1 MTFQSLF
8 QQFLSGGGTLQAST
22 YESLVLFIPELILC
36 GWIVLMLLARL
47 TSLDKCIPTHWI
59 ALLGGMA
66 AFIVVLSQFWKLS
79 LDGGASAELFTGLAV
94 HDVFSVYFRGFLLF
108 FLVFVTAL
116 TVLTGIPDQEDAPDF
131 YTLLCGAVVGMMIM
145 SSANHLL
152 MLFLGI
158 EMASVPSY
166 AMTGFLKGRRQS
178 SEASLKFVVYGA
190 GAAGVMLFGISLLA
204 GLTGTAEFGELGNR
218 LHAIFTSG
226 FGMEHP
232 EARIVVLALLMILVG
247 FAFKLSIVPFHFWCP
262 DAFQG
267 ASAEVAGFLSIAS
280 KAAAFAL
287 LVRFSLSL
295 TSGAAG
301 VIQGLSLALGIGLG
315 VLAIASATFG
325 NLAAYSQSNAKRLLA
340 YSTIAH
346 AGYMLMAVSA
356 LLILRSA
363 VDSETPTTGDQAA
376 RAIEGLL
383 YYLAV
388 YMFMNL
394 GAFTI
399 VALIRNQTFSEEIDD
414 YKGLISQSPLLAV
427 CMAIC
432 LFSLVGLPPLGGY
445 YGKFFI
451 FAAVFDATKVHW
463 FMWVVL
469 AFGGLNTV
477 LSLFYYLRV
486 AKVMCIDVRP
496 ADARPVTLTS
506 RSSSGMYVL
515 LVSAMVLLLGVIIQ
529 PLSRVAHHAAKAFF

>member
-1 MTFQSLF
+1 MNFDSLLK
-8 QQFLSGGGTLQAST
+8 QFISGGDVAHQAST
-22 YESLVLFIPELILC
+22 YASLVLFLPELILC
-36 GWIVLMLLARL
+36 GSIVLMLVARL

-59 ALLGGMA
+59 ALLGSLG
-66 AFIVVLSQFWKLS
+66 AFICVLMQFWEISIDGQAGS
-79 LDGGASAELFTGLAV
+79 LLFTGLAV

-108 FLVFVTAL
+108 FLVFVIAL
-116 TVLTGIPDQEDAPDF
+116 TVLSGIPDQEDAPDF
-131 YTLLCGAVVGMMIM
+131 YTLLCGAVVGMMVM

-152 MLFLGI
+152 MMFLGI

-178 SEASLKFVVYGA
+178 SEAALKFVVYGA

-204 GLTGTAEFGELGNR
+204 GITGTAEFGELGSR
-218 LHAIFTSG
+218 LHLIFASG
-226 FGMEHP
+226 FGVQHP
-232 EARIVVLALLMILVG
+232 GARIVLLAMLLITVG
-247 FAFKLSIVPFHFWCP
+247 FAFKLSLVPFHFWCP

-287 LVRFSLSL
+287 LVRFSMAVTGCS
-295 TSGAAG
+295 AG
-301 VIQGLSLALGIGLG
+301 VISGLSLALGLGLG
-315 VLAIASATFG
+315 TLAVITSTFG
-325 NLAAYSQSNAKRLLA
+325 NLAAYSQSNAKRMLA

-356 LLILRSA
+356 LLVLRSSVTA
-363 VDSETPTTGDQAA
+363 STNDQMM

-399 VALIRNQTFSEEIDD
+399 IALIRNQLFSEEIED
-414 YKGLISQSPLLAV
+414 YKGLVQQAPLLAV

-432 LFSLVGLPPLGGY
+432 LFSLVGLPPLGGF

-451 FAAVFDATKVHW
+451 FAAVFDATRVHW

-469 AFGGLNTV
+469 AAGGLNTV

-496 ADARPVTLTS
+496 AGSRPVVL
-506 RSSSGMYVL
+506 SSNSPSGMYVL
-515 LVSAMVLLLGVIIQ
+515 LVSAMVLLLGVIVE
-529 PLSRVAHHAAKAFF
+529 PLSRVAHHAAAAFF